1 MKAIDKTISTKDKI
15 KVLLLAPNI
24 ELPPHEGGGVHLIE
38 VSRALSKMCKLK
50 VLCNCGKDFKEKE
63 IEFYHTSAG
72 RFSLLDIRKIWKLAK
87 DVDIIHSRIDPFEIG
102 GLIVAKILKKPIIGE
117 VNGNFLAWEKRYS
130 IMDFFFPFIYLVLL
144 LWLKLIV
151 SRVDRIICLSESNR
165 KSLIKH
171 GLDKRKI
178 EVVKIGGNPDRFK
191 KLSETE
197 IRELRKKLSLPNG
210 LIVLLMGRLAPV
222 EGLDRLFNI
231 NLKDVHFLIIGGKRK
246 YKKYV
251 EKLKKKAK
259 DNFIFIDSV
268 PYEEIK
274 DYILASDIVI
284 APLRESSNKEEIG
297 WCPIK
302 ILEAMAAAKPTIVS
316 DVSGIREI
324 LSDREGIITNN
335 FAEAIQRLRD
345 KNLREKKGK
354 AAREKIEKELSWDHT
369 AQKLV
374 RIYNQEIRRKLES
387 AGSSGK

>member
-1 MKAIDKTISTKDKI
+1 MKAIDKTISMKDKI

-117 VNGNFLAWEKRYS
+117 VNRNFLAWEKRYS
-130 IMDFFFPFIYLVLL
+130 IVDFFFPFIYLVLL

-151 SRVDRIICLSESNR
+151 SRVDRIICVSESSR

-171 GLDKRKI
+171 GLDEKKI
-178 EVVKIGGNPDRFK
+178 DVVSNGGNPHRFEQLNEK
-191 KLSETE
+191 EVK
-197 IRELRKKLSLPNG
+197 ELRKKLSLPEN
-210 LIVLLMGRLAPV
+210 LIVLLMGRLAPIDGV
-222 EGLDRLFNI
+222 DRLFDVK
-231 NLKDVHFLIIGGKRK
+231 LKDINFLIIGGKRK
-246 YKKYV
+246 YKRYIAKM
-251 EKLKKKAK
+251 KKKAPS
-259 DNFIFIDSV
+259 NFTFIDSI

-274 DYILASDIVI
+274 HYILASDIII
-284 APLRESSNKEEIG
+284 APFRESSNKEELGPSPIG
-297 WCPIK
+297 
-302 ILEAMAAAKPTIVS
+302 ILDAMAAGKPIIAS

-387 AGSSGK
+387 AGPSGK